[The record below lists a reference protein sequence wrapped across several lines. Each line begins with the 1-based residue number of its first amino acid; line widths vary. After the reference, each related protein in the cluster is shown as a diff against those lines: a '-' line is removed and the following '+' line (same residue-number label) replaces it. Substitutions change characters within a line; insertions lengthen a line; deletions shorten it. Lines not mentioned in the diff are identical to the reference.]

1 MYEAYVEGQR
11 VAQAETADATLAM
24 AQQMGYPREQVVLR
38 QVTGSSR
45 LIST

>member
-1 MYEAYVEGQR
+1 MYEAYVGGQR
-11 VAQAETADATLAM
+11 VAQAETADQALAL
-24 AQQMGYPREQVVLR
+24 AVGMGYPREQVVLR

>member
-1 MYEAYVEGQR
+1 MYEAYVQGQR
-11 VAQAETADATLAM
+11 VASAETADAALNM
-24 AQQMGYPREQVVLR
+24 AQAQGYPREQVVLR